1 MVDVEELREKFL
13 NLEFD
18 TQAFSFSA
26 SDVAEAAQLAGEML
40 PEFTDHTREDF
51 EVMPA
56 FLASFASGRRL
67 PIDFPSL
74 GGISMDGGKAV
85 TSIQPVRASTR
96 LTGKTHLHEI
106 YDKSGRSGR
115 MIFIVARTQLYD
127 GAGVHYATVDAR
139 QVIREKP
146 SE

>member
-1 MVDVEELREKFL
+1 MLDVDELRERFL

-18 TQAFSFSA
+18 TKSF
-26 SDVAEAAQLAGEML
+26 DIDLDKAATAARLAGEQRENL
-40 PEFTDHTREDF
+40 VDPKHPEF
-51 EVMPA
+51 EVLPA

-85 TSIQPVRASTR
+85 TSLVPVRADTR
-96 LTGKTHLHEI
+96 LTGKTHLHDI

-115 MIFIVARTQLYD
+115 MIFIVARTELVDQN
-127 GAGVHYATVDAR
+127 GAVCATVDAR

-146 SE
+146 AQ

>member
-1 MVDVEELREKFL
+1 MVDVEELKTRFL

-18 TQAFSFSA
+18 TKAFEM
-26 SDVAEAAQLAGEML
+26 DVDDVVAAAKLAGETN
-40 PEFTDHTREDF
+40 PRYTDPQHEDF
-51 EVMPA
+51 RVLPA

-74 GGISMDGGKAV
+74 GGMSMDGGKAV
-85 TSIQPVRASTR
+85 TSLRPVRLDSN
-96 LTGKTHLHEI
+96 LTGKTHLHDI

-115 MIFIVARTQLYD
+115 MIFLVARTEMFDKD
-127 GAGVHYATVDAR
+127 GELCATVDAR

-146 SE
+146 SA

>member
-1 MVDVEELREKFL
+1 MVDVEELKARFL
-13 NLEFD
+13 NLEYDTKAFEFD
-18 TQAFSFSA
+18 PAA
-26 SDVAEAAQLAGEML
+26 VAEAARLAGETR
-40 PEFTDHTREDF
+40 PEFTDPTRDDF
-51 EVMPA
+51 QVIPP

-85 TSIQPVRASTR
+85 TSIAPVRADTK
-96 LTGKTHLHEI
+96 LTGKTHLHDI

-115 MIFIVARTQLYD
+115 MIFIVARTELLD
-127 GAGVHYATVDAR
+127 EAGTHYATVDAR

-146 SE
+146 DQ

>member
-1 MVDVEELREKFL
+1 MLDVEELRERFL

-18 TQAFSFSA
+18 TKSF
-26 SDVAEAAQLAGEML
+26 DIDLNNAATAARLAGEQ
-40 PEFTDHTREDF
+40 RENLIDPQHAEF
-51 EVMPA
+51 EVLPA

-85 TSIQPVRASTR
+85 TSVEPVRASTR
-96 LTGKTHLHEI
+96 LMGKTHLHEI

-115 MIFIVARTQLYD
+115 MIFIVARTELVDQH
-127 GAGVHYATVDAR
+127 GTVCATVDAR

-146 SE
+146 AQ